1 MNKSIKSIG
10 KTILLINLL
19 AIISSQAACAQ
30 QYKASQEAQQNPEYK
45 FQQLKSYQQ
54 LPEFPQYSGQAEF
67 KHGVLYPQARGGMS
81 VTYNLQAREDK
92 QTVLRWYQDALKIY
106 HWNLSSEQAPD
117 SVHAARGGAT
127 VEVMATQSA
136 HRGYGADIF
145 ITYRSTR

>member
-1 MNKSIKSIG
+1 MNK
-10 KTILLINLL
+10 LINSIAKTSLVLITTLL
-19 AIISSQAACAQ
+19 SCQAVNAQ
-30 QYKASQEAQQNPEYK
+30 QYKASQQADQNPEYK

-54 LPEFPQYSGQAEF
+54 LPDLPQYSGQAEF
-67 KHGVLYPQARGGMS
+67 KHGVVYPQARGGIS

-106 HWNLSSEQAPD
+106 HWNMSSEQAPD
-117 SVHAARGGAT
+117 SVHAAKGGAS

-136 HRGYGADIF
+136 HRGYGSDIF